1 MSPAL
6 GSRVRPEASR
16 QSPRRV
22 SCIRTQTPARRQGRK
37 AGETGCEGGKAVGRM
52 RHWQP
57 GPPAVEDGMDHCAHV
72 GCARLATGFGHG
84 HERGPDG
91 PCHLSELGG
100 IALPPPVPS
109 ARQVFRG
116 ATLYHAD
123 HFADSLSAC
132 RPLWGGSGRWTS
144 TDTRLV
150 PQCPNPDIRGL
161 SMSDTTL
168 HHIIRWNVE
177 KGCLLER
184 RRGHCRA
191 GTPFNLQRLQ
201 DEGKLIHSVAGQT
214 LQVQIL

>member
-91 PCHLSELGG
+91 PCHLGELGG

-109 ARQVFRG
+109 ARQVLRG
-116 ATLYHAD
+116 PTLYHAD
-123 HFADSLSAC
+123 HFADSLSD
-132 RPLWGGSGRWTS
+132 RDEPL
-144 TDTRLV
+144 L
-150 PQCPNPDIRGL
+150 
-161 SMSDTTL
+161 
-168 HHIIRWNVE
+168 
-177 KGCLLER
+177 LLEASVVSR
-184 RRGHCRA
+184 YPA
-191 GTPFNLQRLQ
+191 TPFPGQARGRLPYPAREAPDA
-201 DEGKLIHSVAGQT
+201 DEHYRNRPPPGCRSSNPRCISCNVRSDHASDGS
-214 LQVQIL
+214 